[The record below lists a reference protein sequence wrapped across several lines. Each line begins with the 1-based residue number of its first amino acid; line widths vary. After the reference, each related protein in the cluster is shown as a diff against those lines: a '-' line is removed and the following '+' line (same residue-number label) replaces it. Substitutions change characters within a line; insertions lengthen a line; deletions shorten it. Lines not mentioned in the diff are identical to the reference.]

1 MIITCEYS
9 YYLYLC
15 KRHLYFY
22 TKQNKKAM
30 KTLKRRILKPLLIA
44 CLGLTVATITF
55 ALTTTPSRPGRPSAF
70 DIEADFCKLRFKK
83 PLSDGGLPILFYIIE
98 YRSLKTGRWQL
109 ERRVKP
115 QYPMDNT
122 MQSDVDNRVGTD
134 PVVFRVSAQ
143 NSNGRGMNSEVSN
156 SITFRNPF

>member
-1 MIITCEYS
+1 MIIICENS

-15 KRHLYFY
+15 KEYLHFY
-22 TKQNKKAM
+22 TKQNKNNM
-30 KTLKRRILKPLLIA
+30 KTPQKRIFLLA

>member
-55 ALTTTPSRPGRPSAF
+55 AAYYYS
-70 DIEADFCKLRFKK
+70 
-83 PLSDGGLPILFYIIE
+83 
-98 YRSLKTGRWQL
+98 
-109 ERRVKP
+109 
-115 QYPMDNT
+115 
-122 MQSDVDNRVGTD
+122 
-134 PVVFRVSAQ
+134 
-143 NSNGRGMNSEVSN
+143 
-156 SITFRNPF
+156 